1 MDITFW
7 RMVAACAGIAS
18 LAAFVLLAALCRP
31 ARDPVPTRRW
41 RVRAALEWARW
52 QQGARLAWL
61 YLRLRLTHR
70 QATALAVAFHDGA
83 SLIAPGGARVGYP
96 QPDGSLALLVE
107 PDARGFSPFIAGLL
121 ERAGFRP
128 ASGWGGP
135 MHPETRVLYVRG
147 AA

>member
-7 RMVAACAGIAS
+7 QTVAAFAGVAS
-18 LAAFVLLAALCRP
+18 LAGFALLAALCRP
-31 ARDPVPTRRW
+31 ARDPVPTGRW
-41 RVRAALEWARW
+41 RVRAALAWARW

-70 QATALAVAFHDGA
+70 QATALAVAFHYGA
-83 SLIAPGGARVGYP
+83 SLIAPGGSQVGYP

-107 PDARGFSPFIAGLL
+107 PDARGFAPFIAGLL
-121 ERAGFRP
+121 ERAGFRH

-135 MHPETRVLYVRG
+135 MHPETRVLYVHGG
-147 AA
+147 A